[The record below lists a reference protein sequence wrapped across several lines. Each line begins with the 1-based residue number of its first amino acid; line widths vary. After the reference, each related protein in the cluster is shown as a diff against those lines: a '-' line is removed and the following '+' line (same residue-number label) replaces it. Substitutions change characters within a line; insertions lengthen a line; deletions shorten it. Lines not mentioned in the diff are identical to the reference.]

1 MLKRI
6 LVITGDHGA
15 PDPTKPGE
23 RFNPEDLE
31 THAAMQRALV
41 TLGEFE
47 FAFVS
52 DHSRLFTTL
61 ECDRPDL
68 VVNFCDTGFRNLAAL
83 ELNVPAYLELL
94 DLPYTGSPPAVL
106 AVCFDKALVRLAAMS
121 LGIPVPRETFLP
133 CDAPVPELTGP
144 FPLLLKP
151 NRADGSFGITR
162 DAVVRDQDR
171 AIHYLEWLREAV
183 PACDVL
189 LQEYLTGPEYSIGLI
204 GNAGQDLRAL
214 PALEVDFSRL
224 PAGYSPILSY
234 ESKSL
239 PDSPYWTQIRF
250 ERADLPAAV
259 EQRLADWS
267 RLLFS
272 RLGLRDY
279 GRFDFRADESGGI
292 RLLEVNPNPAWA
304 NDGKLALMAGF
315 AGMSYPDLLEAILRA
330 AVARVTR
337 SQTDAEIRATI

>member
-1 MLKRI
+1 MVKRI

-15 PDPTKPGE
+15 PDPTKPGG
-23 RFNPEDLE
+23 RFNPEDLA
-31 THAAMQRALV
+31 THEAMQQALA
-41 TLGEFE
+41 LLEDFQ
-47 FAFVS
+47 FAYLS
-52 DHSRLFTTL
+52 DHSLLFTTL
-61 ECDRPDL
+61 DRDRPDL

-83 ELNVPAYLELL
+83 ELNVPACLELL
-94 DLPYTGSPPAVL
+94 DLPYTGSPPAAL

-133 CDAPVPELTGP
+133 CGAPVTELAGP

-162 DAVVRDQDR
+162 DAVVRDQDQ
-171 AIHYLEWLREAV
+171 AIRYLEWLRETM
-183 PACDVL
+183 PASDVL

-214 PALEVDFSRL
+214 PALEVDFSGL
-224 PAGYSPILSY
+224 PRGYDPILSY

-250 ERADLPAAV
+250 KRANLPVAF
-259 EQRLADWS
+259 EQRLAHWS

-315 AGMSYPDLLEAILRA
+315 AGMSYPGLLEAILRA

-337 SQTDAEIRATI
+337 SQTNAEIRATI